1 MVLFLTCWLPFHVI
15 FLLLKVH
22 WLSFTELPE
31 WSLCLIQV
39 LVVVYPSL
47 SPCIFAFRCK
57 KLQRELKR
65 MLRKNAAA
73 AKINADLPTNT
84 RKRSSFRPPEFTKMT
99 LKKPN
104 ITRHS
109 SLAVS
114 SIPRDMNQNK
124 CSTLWTELATYGLSF
139 FWPWKG
145 KQPQSLRAPINVIF
159 ERSNGELLAA
169 KHFFAKEDRIYCSSH
184 L

>member
-84 RKRSSFRPPEFTKMT
+84 RKRSSFRPPEFTRMT

-114 SIPRDMNQNK
+114 SIPRDVLKLRSSSITPANQLFIP
-124 CSTLWTELATYGLSF
+124 SIAVRRDTLASLNINREPES
-139 FWPWKG
+139 
-145 KQPQSLRAPINVIF
+145 KQML
-159 ERSNGELLAA
+159 
-169 KHFFAKEDRIYCSSH
+169 DT
-184 L
+184 